1 MGAERVAGG
10 GGAYAGAC
18 VRTDRNGKGVCVRL
32 QDTSQWQLLDSS
44 GALLASGA
52 VSKDVSKAWTMLTL
66 NATGSTATISIDGS
80 EQPPVTLSGS
90 GAGMVSV
97 NSGYNVA
104 YFDNFALE

>member
-1 MGAERVAGG
+1 
-10 GGAYAGAC
+10 
-18 VRTDRNGKGVCVRL
+18 
-32 QDTSQWQLLDSS
+32 
-44 GALLASGA
+44 
-52 VSKDVSKAWTMLTL
+52 MLTL